1 MEVFSLFFT
10 FYVEMLFNQSFRSE
24 YTPCLIED
32 YVTCDGLA
40 SSQTGVT
47 LYKRPGIH
55 TVRVGFFLDD
65 RITTASA
72 GYMLAAAITR
82 MNKSLEK
89 SGVNIRVEP
98 AFLQPVDIERHYS
111 RDGDIR
117 PVFFDFED
125 WQTKSPWREHRNVVF
140 ENRADLIH
148 LLLDNK
154 VDWNACGVG
163 RKFNGT
169 NYPVGITAC
178 YGSHDVA
185 AWDPEQTISTEYIM
199 EHELGHQFGLEHD
212 EPNASGRPFIEGGH
226 GYQQDPIYGS
236 IMSYAKIR
244 VPYYSNPD
252 LTVKGI
258 KNGSETANAARALNA
273 VAPKLS
279 MNFEDNLQIKY

>member
-1 MEVFSLFFT
+1 MFNLFFA
-10 FYVEMLFNQSFRSE
+10 FYIEMLFDVSFRSE
-24 YTPCLIED
+24 YTQCPVEN
-32 YVTCDGLA
+32 YVTCDGLK
-40 SSQTGVT
+40 SSNTDVM

-65 RITTASA
+65 RISTASA
-72 GYMLAAAITR
+72 GYLLGAAITR
-82 MNKSLEK
+82 MNKSLER

-98 AFLQPVDIERHYS
+98 AFLQQVDIERYYS
-111 RDGDIR
+111 GVDDIR

-125 WQTKSPWREHRNVVF
+125 WQTKSPWKEHRNVVF
-140 ENRADLIH
+140 DNKADFIH

-154 VDWNACGVG
+154 VDWNACGAG
-163 RKFNGT
+163 RKYTGD

-178 YGSHDVA
+178 YSQYDVA
-185 AWDPEQTISTEYIM
+185 AWDPDQNTSTEYIL

-212 EPNASGRPFIEGGH
+212 EPNASGQPFIEGGY
-226 GYQQDPIYGS
+226 GYQEDAIYGS

-244 VPYYSNPD
+244 LPYYSNPD

-258 KNGSETANAARALNA
+258 KNGSETANAVKALNA

-279 MNFEDNLQIKY
+279 MNYEDNLR